1 MNSPDSLQSTA
12 GTVALWRTEFSA
24 TFALAVPIALTQLG
38 QIAMMTTDL
47 ALIGRL
53 GDAAVGAAALGHAV
67 LYTGFMLC
75 LGLANAVAPLASQ
88 AVGARNPRTAR
99 SALHAGLW
107 AVTMMALPLT
117 LLQLHSYETLI
128 ALGQTHEMAA
138 LADRY
143 LHGLAW
149 SMMPACWF
157 IALRNFMSSLD
168 RPQAGL
174 WITLIAIPANLALAY
189 VLIHGSFGLPRL
201 DLLGAGTA
209 TTIIN
214 IGMFLAGVWICFTR
228 QPFRKYHPFSGVL
241 RPDLQLLRKLLAIGL
256 PISATF
262 LLEYSLFGIAAVMMG
277 WISTQAMVGHQIALQ
292 VAAIVFMVPLGIGIA
307 ATVRVGHAA
316 GRRDAVGA
324 RRAGFA
330 AIVLGVIFMSVMA
343 LLVAIFR
350 NEIPMLFLGANADAD
365 TVALA
370 ARLLIL
376 GATFFIADG
385 VQTIASGGLRGIN
398 DTRIPLLFSAA
409 SFWLVGFV
417 VAYALAFTLNYG
429 AQGIW
434 IGLSTGVM
442 TYGVLLIWRMA
453 ILLNRPG
460 LPDVVPAPAA

>member
-1 MNSPDSLQSTA
+1 MNSPESLQRAA
-12 GTVALWRTEFSA
+12 GILALWRIEFSA
-24 TFALAVPIALTQLG
+24 TLALAVPIALTQLG

-53 GDAAVGAAALGHAV
+53 GDAAVAAAALSHAV

-88 AVGARNPRTAR
+88 AVGARNPRAAR
-99 SALHAGLW
+99 GALHAGLW
-107 AVTMMALPLT
+107 TVTTMALPLT
-117 LLQLHSYETLI
+117 LLQLHSYEFLI
-128 ALGQTHEMAA
+128 ALGQTHEVAT
-138 LADRY
+138 LAGRY
-143 LHGLAW
+143 LDGLAW

-168 RPQAGL
+168 RPQPAL
-174 WITLIAIPANLALAY
+174 WITLAAIPANVALAY
-189 VLIHGSFGLPRL
+189 ALIHGSFGLPRL

-209 TTIIN
+209 TTIVN
-214 IGMFLAGVWICFTR
+214 IGMFLAGAWICFTR
-228 QPFRKYHPFSGVL
+228 EPFRKYHPFGGVW
-241 RPDLQLLRKLLAIGL
+241 RPDLQLLRKLLVVGL

-277 WISTQAMVGHQIALQ
+277 WISTKAMVGHQIALQ
-292 VAAIVFMVPLGIGIA
+292 VAAIVFMVPMGIGIA

-316 GRRDAVGA
+316 GRRDAPGA

-343 LLVAIFR
+343 LLVAVFR
-350 NEIPMLFLGANADAD
+350 HEIPLLFLGANADAD

-376 GATFFIADG
+376 GATFFIADA

-398 DTRIPLLFSAA
+398 DTRIPLLISAV

-417 VAYALAFTLNYG
+417 IAYVLAFTFNYG
-429 AQGIW
+429 AEGVW
-434 IGLSTGVM
+434 IGLSASVI
-442 TYGVLLIWRMA
+442 TYGALLIWRML

-460 LPDVVPAPAA
+460 LPDVVPAPAT

>member
-1 MNSPDSLQSTA
+1 
-12 GTVALWRTEFSA
+12 
-24 TFALAVPIALTQLG
+24 
-38 QIAMMTTDL
+38 
-47 ALIGRL
+47 
-53 GDAAVGAAALGHAV
+53 
-67 LYTGFMLC
+67 MLC

-88 AVGARNPRTAR
+88 AVGARNPRAAR
-99 SALHAGLW
+99 SALHVGLW
-107 AVTMMALPLT
+107 AVTLMALPLT
-117 LLQLHSYETLI
+117 LLQLHSYEFLI
-128 ALGQTHEMAA
+128 ALGQTHEVAT

-143 LHGLAW
+143 LDGLAW

-168 RPQAGL
+168 RPQPGL
-174 WITLIAIPANLALAY
+174 WITLAAIPANGVLAY
-189 VLIHGSFGLPRL
+189 ILIHGSFGLPRL
-201 DLLGAGTA
+201 DLLGAGLA

-214 IGMFLAGVWICFTR
+214 IGMCLAGVWVCFAR
-228 QPFRKYHPFSGVL
+228 QPFRRYHPFGGL
-241 RPDLQLLRKLLAIGL
+241 WRPDLQLMRKLLVIGL
-256 PISATF
+256 PISGTF

-277 WISTQAMVGHQIALQ
+277 WISTTAMVGHQIALQ

-316 GRRDAVGA
+316 GRRDSIGA

-330 AIVLGVIFMSVMA
+330 AIILGVVFMTAMA

-350 NEIPMLFLGANADAD
+350 HEIPLLFLGSDAD
-365 TVALA
+365 PETVTLA

-376 GATFFIADG
+376 GATFFIADA

-417 VAYALAFTLNYG
+417 VAYALAFTFHYG
-429 AQGIW
+429 AQGVW
-434 IGLSTGVM
+434 VGLSAGVI
-442 TYGVLLIWRMA
+442 TYGALLIWRML

-460 LPDVVPAPAA
+460 LPDVVPAAAT